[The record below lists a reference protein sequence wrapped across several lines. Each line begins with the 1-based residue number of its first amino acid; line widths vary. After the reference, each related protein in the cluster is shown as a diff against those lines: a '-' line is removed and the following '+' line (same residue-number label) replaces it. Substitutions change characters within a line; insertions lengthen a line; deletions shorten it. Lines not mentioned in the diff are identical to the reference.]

1 MRSSADGA
9 SSGRGSQRERRE
21 DASKEIREPCKEMGA
36 VGLSVNSK
44 PGKNQRQWEAMTGI
58 Q

>member
-1 MRSSADGA
+1 MAEGVSMSR
-9 SSGRGSQRERRE
+9 GRMLAKRQGSLG
-21 DASKEIREPCKEMGA
+21 KEMGA

-44 PGKNQRQWEAMTGI
+44 PGKNQRQWEAMRGL

>member
-1 MRSSADGA
+1 MEQAVAEGVSV
-9 SSGRGSQRERRE
+9 SGGRMLAKRYGS
-21 DASKEIREPCKEMGA
+21 PGKEMGA

-44 PGKNQRQWEAMTGI
+44 SGKNQRQWEAMTGI